1 MDFIE
6 LKVTVSPEWADILI
20 AELAEIGYESFAEFD
35 EGILA
40 YVQKLQ
46 FSEESWLEIVE
57 KYGELTEISYTFAE
71 MERKNW
77 NEEWEKNYSPIV
89 IDNQAIVR
97 ASFHQIQESYPYEI
111 VINPQMSF
119 GTGHHETTTLILES
133 QLRLNHDGLNVL
145 DAGSGTGI
153 LAIMA
158 CKRGAAQVDAYD
170 IDEWA
175 VANAIENC
183 ALNQCTQVRV
193 QQGTI
198 ASVAL
203 EDVYHIVLANI
214 NRNILLDEMP
224 LYANKLTS
232 GGTLLLSGFYEQDIP
247 ELEKRAVPLGLV
259 LKGQTTKHQWASLW
273 LEKA

>member
-1 MDFIE
+1 LDFIE
-6 LKVTVSPEWADILI
+6 LKVTVSPEWADIII

-46 FSEESWLEIVE
+46 FSEESWLEIVK

-97 ASFHQIQESYPYEI
+97 ASFHQIQERYPYEI

-158 CKRGAAQVDAYD
+158 CKRGATRVDAYD

-183 ALNQCTQVRV
+183 VLNQCNQVRV

-198 ASVAL
+198 ATVVL

-259 LKGQTTKHQWASLW
+259 LKERTTKHQWASLW